1 MSLNAVVVLDISVKT
16 SYTFFRMLSFS
27 ELKPGTTFVLD
38 GEPYVV
44 LEYNFLR
51 MQQRRPV
58 AQTKIK
64 NLRNGKIVQKTFM
77 QSDSVEEAEIERE
90 PVVFI
95 YENRGDYWF
104 HKKGS
109 PKDRFQLS
117 DDLISDAKNY
127 LKPNMEVMANKFGE
141 DVISVEIPIKMDL
154 KVKEA
159 APAVKGNTV
168 QGGTKEVVLETGMK
182 LNVPMFVNEGDIVR
196 VNTETGTYVERVEKA

>member
-1 MSLNAVVVLDISVKT
+1 
-16 SYTFFRMLSFS
+16 MLSFS

-64 NLRNGKIVQKTFM
+64 NLKNGKIVQKTFM
-77 QSDSVEEAEIERE
+77 QSDSVEEADIQRE
-90 PVVFI
+90 SVIFI
-95 YENRGDYWF
+95 YENRGEYWF

-117 DDLISDAKNY
+117 EDIIGEKQNF
-127 LKPNMEVMANKFGE
+127 LKPNMEIIAHVFDEQTIG
-141 DVISVEIPIKMDL
+141 IEIPIKMDL
-154 KVKEA
+154 KVKQA
-159 APAVKGNTV
+159 DPAVKGNTV
-168 QGGTKEVVLETGMK
+168 QGGTKEVVLETGLK
-182 LNVPMFVNEGDIVR
+182 LQVPMFVNEGDIVR
-196 VNTETGTYVERVEKA
+196 VNTESGIYVERVEKA